1 MQFSVSHLSMR
12 HLSSTQGIEADVAL
26 PTIQEWFHSADYL
39 QVLKYPNS
47 DTSSSC
53 WELPQRCLLPQLPEL
68 LNSCRCSPEPL
79 GEAQRMHCMKASEI
93 GAVEMC
99 TRAPTTAHHLK
110 NWSSTLQLSEL
121 GTGSAG
127 EEWGRRDCWC

>member
-1 MQFSVSHLSMR
+1 MQCTVSHLSMR
-12 HLSSTQGIEADVAL
+12 HFCSTERIEVDVAL
-26 PTIQEWFHSADYL
+26 PTIQEWFHSADYF
-39 QVLKYPNS
+39 QVQEVSNS

-53 WELPQRCLLPQLPEL
+53 WELPQRYLLPQLSEL

-99 TRAPTTAHHLK
+99 IRAQTTARHLE
-110 NWSSTLQLSEL
+110 NCCSTPQLSEL
-121 GTGSAG
+121 GNGSAG
-127 EEWGRRDCWC
+127 EEWGRRDCCC